1 MKRITRLG
9 IKALLLA
16 MPTLVLLGAM
26 PSAFAAACSSYPNKP
41 IKLDV
46 MYPPGGATDFQARIV
61 TMLAGSKQFLG
72 QPVVIVNISGAGG
85 MVGWNQF
92 VTSAKPNGYEL
103 AAYNAPSFIAQSI
116 HFSHRTKF
124 NIHNM
129 TPVANW
135 GADPAVLIVPK
146 DSPFNNVAQLVKYA
160 KAHPGRIT
168 VSGAGLYTGHEIAML
183 QFEHAAGIKLTYI
196 PAKGGVPA
204 LQMVMSDHVKA
215 GFNNLSDAYRNRARL
230 KILAVAALHRNKEFL
245 PKVPTLKQLGYN
257 VDNTSVNY
265 RGVMAPKGT
274 PKCVVKFLR
283 KKFLAMF
290 NAKKVRAKMKAGG
303 SPMDVMDQAAVEN
316 MWQQDH
322 ATLKSLFKGMQ

>member
-1 MKRITRLG
+1 MKFCIPHSIRNIGLALAG
-9 IKALLLA
+9 LLL
-16 MPTLVLLGAM
+16 LLGGM
-26 PSAFAAACSSYPNKP
+26 SSSYAASSSYPDKP
-41 IKLDV
+41 VKLDV

-61 TMLAGSKQFLG
+61 TMLAGNKQFLG
-72 QPVVIVNISGAGG
+72 QPVVIVNVSGAGG

-92 VTSAKPNGYEL
+92 VSSAKPNGYEL

-116 HFSHRTKF
+116 HFSSRTKF

-129 TPVANW
+129 VPIANW

-146 DSPFNNVAQLVKYA
+146 DSPFNNVKELVKYA
-160 KAHPGRIT
+160 KSHPGKIT

-183 QFEHAAGIKLTYI
+183 QFEKAAGIKLSYI

-230 KILAVAALHRNKEFL
+230 KILAVAALKRNKEFL
-245 PKVPTLKQLGYN
+245 PKVPTLKELGYN

-265 RGVMAPKGT
+265 RGIMAPKGT
-274 PKCVVKFLR
+274 PKSVVDFLEHR
-283 KKFLAMF
+283 LVAMF
-290 NAKKVRAKMKAGG
+290 KAKKVRGKMKAGG
-303 SPMDVMDQAAVEN
+303 SPMEIMDHAAVEK

-322 ATLKSLFKGMQ
+322 KTLKALFSRMN